1 MLYIKIYYLLINNFI
16 YIKLKIYTLIKKKL
30 YKNNFQTRLLVV

>member
-16 YIKLKIYTLIKKKL
+16 YIKLKVYTLIII
-30 YKNNFQTRLLVV
+30 KNYIKIISKHVY